1 MIIKWWDAET
11 TYGMIYLALVLSS
24 AAIGLT
30 LLYASVL
37 DLHERR
43 VPFRTWYPMLVIA
56 LPIAVLIY
64 VELFGNS
71 VRFAFGLLLL
81 SAMLCFF
88 YYFASAY
95 LHLFGGA
102 DAWAMIFITACVPLF
117 PIEPYAGYPL
127 IAYFPLSVIMNA
139 VLLNLVTPL
148 GIFAMNCLKGNHGPL
163 RYMLVGFPV
172 DGNSIQDEFGFV
184 MEEFSEG
191 EDGTVTRRYLSFYE
205 AIRRMIRGE
214 RRLYTRDFKRNPEEY
229 AEELRIYRK
238 VGTVWISYGV
248 PFIIPICAGFL
259 SAIIIGD
266 IATILIQALS
276 GVVL

>member
-1 MIIKWWDAET
+1 
-11 TYGMIYLALVLSS
+11 MIYPALVLSS
-24 AAIGLT
+24 VAIGLT

-37 DLHERR
+37 DLRERR
-43 VPFRTWYPMLVIA
+43 VPFRTWYPMLFV
-56 LPIAVLIY
+56 AVPMAILTY
-64 VELFGNS
+64 TGLFS
-71 VRFAFGLLLL
+71 DAFRFAAGLFLL

-102 DAWAMIFITACVPLF
+102 DAWAMIFITACIPLF
-117 PIEPYAGYPL
+117 PFEPYVGYPF

-148 GIFAMNCLKGNHGPL
+148 GIFATNCFRRNRGPL
-163 RYMLVGFPV
+163 RYMFIGFPV
-172 DGNSIQDEFGFV
+172 DGKTIQDEFGFV
-184 MEEFSEG
+184 MEEFTED
-191 EDGTVTRRYLSFYE
+191 EDGRVTRRYLSFAE

-229 AEELRIYRK
+229 AEEMRLYRK
-238 VGTVWISYGV
+238 AGVVWISYGV

-259 SAIIIGD
+259 SAIFIGD
-266 IATILIQALS
+266 IMTILIQTLS
-276 GVVL
+276 GVV

>member
-1 MIIKWWDAET
+1 MV
-11 TYGMIYLALVLSS
+11 YLALVISS

-37 DLHERR
+37 DLRERR

-56 LPIAVLIY
+56 IPMA
-64 VELFGNS
+64 LFTYIGLFSDS
-71 VRFAFGLLLL
+71 VRFASGLLLL

-102 DAWAMIFITACVPLF
+102 DAWAMIFVTACVPLF
-117 PIEPYAGYPL
+117 PFEPFVGYPI
-127 IAYFPLSVIMNA
+127 IAYLPLSVIMNA

-148 GIFAMNCLKGNHGPL
+148 GIFATNCFRKNRGPI

-184 MEEFSEG
+184 MEEFTEN
-191 EDGTVTRRYLSFYE
+191 EDGTVTRRYLSFTE
-205 AIRRMIRGE
+205 AICRMIRGN
-214 RRLYTRDFKRNPEEY
+214 RRLYTQDFKRNPDEY
-229 AEELRIYRK
+229 VEELRIYRK

-248 PFIIPICAGFL
+248 PFIIPICAGFIF
-259 SAIIIGD
+259 AIFIGD
-266 IATILIQALS
+266 IMTILIQALS
-276 GVVL
+276 GVV